1 MVIIGG
7 GAVLTRDP
15 ERPFIAGGGV
25 AAGDDGL
32 ILALGPVS
40 RLKREYPGASFVDAG
55 GGIIMPGLVDLHH
68 HAYTIYSRGLTP
80 RGNRPLRYMD
90 ILEGGLWRLDRA
102 MNLEDVYHSASA
114 AFLDCVRRGVTTVF
128 DQHSSYGA
136 VTGSLPELDR
146 AASRLG
152 LRACLC
158 YEVSDR
164 EGESKCRAAIQ
175 ENLSFMREAARRTD
189 GMRRGMM
196 GMHAGFTLSDKTLEA
211 CMEALPATSGCHIHV
226 AEALEDTTHSLQ
238 TYGRSIVRRLR
249 ERGVLGRKTIAAHGI
264 HLNWE
269 DVQILRETD
278 TAVVHCAESNMASA
292 VGCANIEDY
301 AKAGLTLGL
310 GTDGFGADM
319 LGSLRI
325 ASLLCRHNSGDAMAG
340 EGALPG
346 LLFRGNPSIASRFF
360 GVELGVLKPGA
371 AADIIVCDY
380 QPPTPMDA
388 ANADAHILGGVD
400 GRSVVTTVIAG
411 KVVMDN
417 RVVKTCDA
425 DGLLADA
432 RQQAADFWR
441 RACV

>member
-152 LRACLC
+152 LRA
-158 YEVSDR
+158 
-164 EGESKCRAAIQ
+164 
-175 ENLSFMREAARRTD
+175 
-189 GMRRGMM
+189 
-196 GMHAGFTLSDKTLEA
+196 
-211 CMEALPATSGCHIHV
+211 
-226 AEALEDTTHSLQ
+226 
-238 TYGRSIVRRLR
+238 
-249 ERGVLGRKTIAAHGI
+249 
-264 HLNWE
+264 
-269 DVQILRETD
+269 
-278 TAVVHCAESNMASA
+278 
-292 VGCANIEDY
+292 
-301 AKAGLTLGL
+301 
-310 GTDGFGADM
+310 
-319 LGSLRI
+319 
-325 ASLLCRHNSGDAMAG
+325 
-340 EGALPG
+340 
-346 LLFRGNPSIASRFF
+346 
-360 GVELGVLKPGA
+360 
-371 AADIIVCDY
+371 
-380 QPPTPMDA
+380 
-388 ANADAHILGGVD
+388 
-400 GRSVVTTVIAG
+400 
-411 KVVMDN
+411 
-417 RVVKTCDA
+417 
-425 DGLLADA
+425 
-432 RQQAADFWR
+432 
-441 RACV
+441 